1 MSFLL
6 APLMVLPVV
15 TQTLGL
21 NDYINEIPV
30 VGPGFKNALVSMN
43 PMTMISGMGAMVS
56 GMLGQPA
63 SSSSSTEIEVLM
75 IAGAGVGLL
84 LIMK

>member
-1 MSFLL
+1 
-6 APLMVLPVV
+6 MVLPVV

-21 NDYINEIPV
+21 NQYIGQIPV
-30 VGPGFKNALVSMN
+30 VGSGLENAMVSMN
-43 PMTMISGMGAMVS
+43 PMTMISSMGSMVS

-63 SSSSSTEIEVLM
+63 ASSTTEIEVLM
-75 IAGAGVGLL
+75 IAGAGIGLL